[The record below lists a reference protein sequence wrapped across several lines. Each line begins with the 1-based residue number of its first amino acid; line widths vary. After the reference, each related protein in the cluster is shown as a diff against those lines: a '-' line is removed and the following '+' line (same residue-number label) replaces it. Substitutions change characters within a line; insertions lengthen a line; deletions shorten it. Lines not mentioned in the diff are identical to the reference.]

1 MRRLVWIGV
10 VAMAV
15 QASLPASVRASAAL
29 DSLIASEKAF
39 AAMSV
44 AKGVRESFL
53 AYLAEGSVVFQ
64 PQATDGRKFWEAR
77 AAVKGTLKW
86 DPAYACVSSDGDM
99 GYTCGPWEF
108 QPPPDSSGTAASPDR
123 FLYGHFNSVWV
134 KEKKAGWRVVADIGI
149 THPRPE
155 RGGVGS
161 GDFTPGPNLPIR
173 TMMSSRINLEDQ
185 DKKLTKSM
193 RSMPARD
200 ALAAHAAQDMRFGTE
215 GRSPASN
222 LESSQGQID
231 SLAGFFAFIPKGS
244 QVARSGDLGFTYGL
258 AERYISTKGPPADSS
273 VYLNVW
279 RQEDGR
285 FWRLALSVINPLRR
299 R

>member
-10 VAMAV
+10 FAMAA
-15 QASLPASVRASAAL
+15 QASLPAGARASAAL
-29 DSLIASEKAF
+29 DSLIAGEKAF

-53 AYLAEGSVVFQ
+53 AYLAEGAIVFQ
-64 PQATDGRKFWEAR
+64 PRPTDGRKFWEAR

-86 DPAYACVSSDGDM
+86 EPSFACVSSDGDM

-108 QPPPDSSGTAASPDR
+108 QPPPDSSGTPASPDR

-173 TMMSSRINLEDQ
+173 TMMSTRINLEDQ
-185 DKKLTKSM
+185 DKKLTKDM
-193 RSMPARD
+193 RKMPPRD
-200 ALAAHAAQDMRFGTE
+200 ALAAHAAQDLRFGTE
-215 GRSPASN
+215 GRMPSAN
-222 LESSQGQID
+222 LESAQAQID
-231 SLAGFFAFIPKGS
+231 SLAGFFAFIPQGS
-244 QVARSGDLGFTYGL
+244 EVARSGDLGFTYGL
-258 AERYISTKGPPADSS
+258 AERYISVKGPPADSS

-285 FWRLALSVINPLRR
+285 FWRLALAVINPLRR